1 VRDESRPALPVN
13 GQGGLSSLNGR
24 NGAHPEAATAA
35 TAATKALPRNLAVKC
50 PNCRELL
57 VGKDWEKNLRVCVRC
72 GYHSRLSARER
83 IELLFDAESFEA
95 FAADLH
101 SADPLGF
108 VSRAQA
114 YPAYLADYRERAGT
128 DEAVVV
134 GRARMDGLPVIAAVM
149 DSNFVGGSMGSV
161 VGERVTQAI
170 ERATEERIPLLIAVT
185 SGGARMQEGMFALM
199 QMAKTAAALA
209 RLAERGVPFIC
220 LLTDPTTGGVWA
232 SFASLADVIVAEPGA
247 MVGFAGPRVI
257 EQFMHQR
264 LPKDTATAE
273 FALKHGMIDA
283 VAHRRDVRPMLVRLL
298 RMFGAD
304 QPA

>member
-1 VRDESRPALPVN
+1 MRDESRPALPVN
-13 GQGGLSSLNGR
+13 GQNGLSSLNGR
-24 NGAHPEAATAA
+24 NGAHPEAA

-72 GYHSRLSARER
+72 GHHSRLSARER
-83 IELLFDAESFEA
+83 IELLFDDESFEA
-95 FAADLH
+95 FGSDLH
-101 SADPLGF
+101 SADPLSF
-108 VSRAQA
+108 VSRTQP
-114 YPAYLADYRERAGT
+114 YPAYLADYRARAGM

-134 GRARMDGLPVIAAVM
+134 GQARMDGLPVIAAVM

-170 ERATEERIPLLIAVT
+170 ERAAEERVPLLIVAT
-185 SGGARMQEGMFALM
+185 SGGARMQEGLFALM

-232 SFASLADVIVAEPGA
+232 SFAALADVIVAEPGA

-283 VAHRRDVRPMLVRLL
+283 VAHRRDVRPTLVRLL
-298 RMFGAD
+298 RMFGAAR
-304 QPA
+304 PA

>member
-1 VRDESRPALPVN
+1 MRDESRPALPVN
-13 GQGGLSSLNGR
+13 GQNGLSSLNGR
-24 NGAHPEAATAA
+24 NGAHPEAA

-72 GYHSRLSARER
+72 GHHSRLSARER
-83 IELLFDAESFEA
+83 IELLFDDDSFEA
-95 FAADLH
+95 FGSDLH
-101 SADPLGF
+101 SADPLSF
-108 VSRAQA
+108 VSRTQP
-114 YPAYLADYRERAGT
+114 YPAYLADYRARAGM

-134 GRARMDGLPVIAAVM
+134 GQARMDGLPVIAAVM

-170 ERATEERIPLLIAVT
+170 ERAAEERVPLLIVAT
-185 SGGARMQEGMFALM
+185 SGGARMQEGLFALM

-209 RLAERGVPFIC
+209 RLAERAVPFIC

-232 SFASLADVIVAEPGA
+232 SFAALADVIVAEPGA

-283 VAHRRDVRPMLVRLL
+283 VAHRRDVRPTLVRLL
-298 RMFGAD
+298 RMFGAAR
-304 QPA
+304 PA

>member
-1 VRDESRPALPVN
+1 MRDESRPALPVN
-13 GQGGLSSLNGR
+13 GQNGLSSLNGR
-24 NGAHPEAATAA
+24 NGAHPEAA

-72 GYHSRLSARER
+72 GHHSRLSARER
-83 IELLFDAESFEA
+83 IELLFDDDSFEA
-95 FAADLH
+95 FGSDLH
-101 SADPLGF
+101 SADPLSF
-108 VSRAQA
+108 VSRTQP
-114 YPAYLADYRERAGT
+114 YPAYLADYRARAGM

-134 GRARMDGLPVIAAVM
+134 GQARMDGLPVIAAVM

-170 ERATEERIPLLIAVT
+170 ERAAEERVPLLIVAT
-185 SGGARMQEGMFALM
+185 SGGARMQEGLFALM

-232 SFASLADVIVAEPGA
+232 SFAALADVIVAEPGA

-283 VAHRRDVRPMLVRLL
+283 VAHRRDVRPTLVRLL
-298 RMFGAD
+298 RMFGAAR
-304 QPA
+304 PA

>member
-13 GQGGLSSLNGR
+13 GQNGLSSLNGR
-24 NGAHPEAATAA
+24 NGAHPEAA

-72 GYHSRLSARER
+72 GHHSRLSARER
-83 IELLFDAESFEA
+83 IELLFDDDSFEA
-95 FAADLH
+95 FGSDLH
-101 SADPLGF
+101 SADPLSF
-108 VSRAQA
+108 VSRTQP
-114 YPAYLADYRERAGT
+114 YPAYLADYRARAGM

-134 GRARMDGLPVIAAVM
+134 GQARMDGLPVIAAVM

-170 ERATEERIPLLIAVT
+170 ERAAEERVPLLIVAT
-185 SGGARMQEGMFALM
+185 SGGARMQEGLFALM

-232 SFASLADVIVAEPGA
+232 SFAALADVIVAEPGA

-283 VAHRRDVRPMLVRLL
+283 VAHRRDVRPTLVRLL
-298 RMFGAD
+298 RMFGAAR
-304 QPA
+304 PA

>member
-1 VRDESRPALPVN
+1 MRDESRPALPVN
-13 GQGGLSSLNGR
+13 GQNGLSNLNGR
-24 NGAHPEAATAA
+24 NGAHPEAA

-83 IELLFDAESFEA
+83 IELLFDTESFEA

-101 SADPLGF
+101 SADPLSF
-108 VSRAQA
+108 VSRTQP
-114 YPAYLADYRERAGT
+114 YPAYLADYRERAGM

-134 GRARMDGLPVIAAVM
+134 GRAHMDGLPIVAAVM

-170 ERATEERIPLLIAVT
+170 ERAAEERVPLLIVAT
-185 SGGARMQEGMFALM
+185 SGGARMQEGLFALM

-283 VAHRRDVRPMLVRLL
+283 VAHRRDVRPTLARLL
-298 RMFGAD
+298 RMYGAAR
-304 QPA
+304 PA

>member
-1 VRDESRPALPVN
+1 MRDESRPALPVN
-13 GQGGLSSLNGR
+13 GQQGLSSLNGLNGR
-24 NGAHPEAATAA
+24 NGAHPES
-35 TAATKALPRNLAVKC
+35 ATKALPRNLAVKC

-57 VGKDWEKNLRVCVRC
+57 VGKDWEKNLRVCLRC
-72 GYHSRLSARER
+72 GYHARLSARER
-83 IELLFDAESFEA
+83 IELLFDEGSFEA
-95 FAADLH
+95 FGSELH

-114 YPAYLADYRERAGT
+114 YPAYLADYRERAGM

-134 GRARMDGLPVIAAVM
+134 GRARMDGLPVVAAVM

-170 ERATEERIPLLIAVT
+170 ECAAEARIPLLIVAT
-185 SGGARMQEGMFALM
+185 SGGARMQEGLFALM

-209 RLAERGVPFIC
+209 RLAERGVPFVC

-283 VAHRRDVRPMLVRLL
+283 VAHRRDVRPTLVRLL
-298 RMFGAD
+298 RMFGAA